1 MQFGSP
7 KFLLCLRL
15 AVAIIFS
22 KCVQA
27 GLLQVMSFVLTELAT
42 ISAEPVAQ
50 MEQKI
55 QQALQTLWPCCS
67 STVPVYALVR

>member
-1 MQFGSP
+1 M
-7 KFLLCLRL
+7 
-15 AVAIIFS
+15 
-22 KCVQA
+22 
-27 GLLQVMSFVLTELAT
+27 MSFVLTELAT